1 MLISIRVA
9 GAGCACVLAVAPF
22 ALAKGILLATR
33 LTFISMKL
41 LMVEKSRR
49 FRESPQC
56 HWCQSSVTSGAKR
69 PTALFNGDR
78 PGQLAT

>member
-41 LMVEKSRR
+41 LMV
-49 FRESPQC
+49 
-56 HWCQSSVTSGAKR
+56 
-69 PTALFNGDR
+69 
-78 PGQLAT
+78 